1 MSRIKNN
8 LENFLALSH
17 CARVGPITFK
27 KYLAS
32 DPCLD
37 KLPADLKPDWQ
48 GVQRDLTWLDTQTDA
63 HIITIADAAYPPLLK
78 NIVTAPP
85 VLYVQGDV
93 TCLQNKQ
100 LAIVGSRGA
109 SAQGMAQA
117 EYFAR
122 QLVNFDFTI
131 TSGLAVG
138 IDAAAHLAAI
148 RNNGKTVAVL
158 AHGIDKIYPAKHASL
173 AQQICSHGCLV
184 TEFPI
189 GCAANSGFFPR
200 RNRIISGLCLGVLV
214 VEAALNSGSL
224 VTAKHAIEQGREV
237 FAIPGAIYADKKQ
250 GCHELIKAGAK
261 LVCNINDIL
270 EELLGLLK
278 YDISDKNAGGTRAL
292 LPKANLSR
300 EQQILLDTI
309 AHDVVSTDA
318 IILRTEMSTSKVS
331 AILLD
336 LELQD
341 LVIAVPGGYARK
353 LG

>member
-1 MSRIKNN
+1 MLRINNN

-17 CARVGPITFK
+17 CVGIGPIAFK
-27 KYLAS
+27 KYLAQ
-32 DPCLD
+32 DPQLH
-37 KLPADLKPDWQ
+37 KLPAELKPDWQ
-48 GVQRDLTWLDTQTDA
+48 GVRRDLAWLATESNA
-63 HIITIADAAYPPLLK
+63 HIITIVDAAYPLHLK
-78 NIVTAPP
+78 HTAAAPP
-85 VLYVQGDV
+85 ILYVRGDI

-100 LAIVGSRGA
+100 IAIVGSRNA
-109 SAQGMAQA
+109 STQGIAQA
-117 EYFAR
+117 EFFAQ
-122 QLVNFDFTI
+122 QLVSLGFTI

-138 IDAAAHLAAI
+138 IDAAAHLGAI
-148 RNNGKTVAVL
+148 YNAGKTIAVL
-158 AHGIDKIYPAKHASL
+158 AHGIDQIYPAKHDSL
-173 AQQICSHGCLV
+173 AQQIIRHGCLV

-189 GCAANSGFFPR
+189 GCAAIAGHFPR

-224 VTAKHAIEQGREV
+224 ITAKHAIEQGREV

-278 YDISDKNAGGTRAL
+278 CGISDKNASDNKSL
-292 LPKANLSR
+292 LKKVNLSQ
-300 EQQILLDTI
+300 EQQLLIDII
-309 AHDVVSTDA
+309 AHDVVSMDT
-318 IILRTEMSTSKVS
+318 IIFRAEMSTSRVS

-341 LVIAVPGGYARK
+341 VVIAVPGGYARK